1 MAAILGAA
9 LGVLAMGLATFI
21 SAAALGAKE
30 WFEFQKRVGPLSGK
44 TTMACIAWLLA
55 WGVLQVVWWKRDVPF
70 LPVAIL
76 SAALMLENVGLEE
89 EAKAIE
95 RAVRQAVAARLGT
108 EDVGGTLGTRETGDH
123 IAGAIRAQKA
133 WS

>member
-1 MAAILGAA
+1 MATQTGAQRGSTGIRAEAEAEYELGPNGPAMAAILGAA

-76 SAALMLENVGLEE
+76 SAVLFVAGNLLMFPP
-89 EAKAIE
+89 IFE
-95 RAVRQAVAARLGT
+95 RF
-108 EDVGGTLGTRETGDH
+108 EPE
-123 IAGAIRAQKA
+123 
-133 WS
+133 